1 MNALRLFA
9 LSSLSIV
16 MMNFSCDKQ
25 TELTPCE
32 GTPTPVATQGL
43 PIPTGCSLAAL
54 RGETKTYVVN
64 SLADLATATQC
75 SSGAWPAID
84 FTKYTLLAGRAPMS
98 GGALLRTQVV
108 ELDCQGNYTHT
119 VAIVDGPTLSPTDV
133 DYAILVPKLP
143 STATV
148 SFVVKKTQ

>member
-1 MNALRLFA
+1 
-9 LSSLSIV
+9 
-16 MMNFSCDKQ
+16 
-25 TELTPCE
+25 
-32 GTPTPVATQGL
+32 
-43 PIPTGCSLAAL
+43 
-54 RGETKTYVVN
+54 
-64 SLADLATATQC
+64 
-75 SSGAWPAID
+75 
-84 FTKYTLLAGRAPMS
+84 MS